1 MIELGAPIFTK
12 LAETT
17 RTQLATSIVA
27 LVVLVALCFSIGEG
41 LRLTPFPVSTLTIE
55 EDSDRQSS
63 AKASQEVALY
73 KYGPL
78 DVPPQ
83 NQKRN
88 KRHIVEFVCAP
99 SGIVRKLPTCIYG
112 SATSRQRMLCLLCS
126 SRVSRAAIRRSLL
139 SLKINEFQG

>member
-1 MIELGAPIFTK
+1 M
-12 LAETT
+12 
-17 RTQLATSIVA
+17 TSIVS

-41 LRLTPFPVSTLTIE
+41 LRLTPFPVSTLTINE
-55 EDSDRQSS
+55 ATDRQFS

-88 KRHIVEFVCAP
+88 KRHSVEFVCAP
-99 SGIVRKLPTCIYG
+99 SGIVRKLPTCAYSSCDQQPLHVG
-112 SATSRQRMLCLLCS
+112 SALF
-126 SRVSRAAIRRSLL
+126 VSRLAGRDPPFS
-139 SLKINEFQG
+139 F

>member
-1 MIELGAPIFTK
+1 MKK
-12 LAETT
+12 LSETT
-17 RTQLATSIVA
+17 RIELITWIVS

-41 LRLTPFPVSTLTIE
+41 LRLTPFPVSTLTIDE
-55 EDSDRQSS
+55 ASDRQFS

-88 KRHIVEFVCAP
+88 KRHIVEFVSPP
-99 SGIVRKLPTCIYG
+99 SGIVRKLPTCVYG
-112 SATSRQRMLCLLCS
+112 SCNQQPLHVGSALF
-126 SRVSRAAIRRSLL
+126 VSRLAGRDPPFS
-139 SLKINEFQG
+139 S